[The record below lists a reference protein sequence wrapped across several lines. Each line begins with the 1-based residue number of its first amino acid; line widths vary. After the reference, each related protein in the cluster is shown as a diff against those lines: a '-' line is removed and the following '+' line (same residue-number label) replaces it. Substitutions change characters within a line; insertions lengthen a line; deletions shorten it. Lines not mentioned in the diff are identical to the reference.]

1 MYTGNKTTVYKRTSE
16 DKNIPKCAIQQ
27 GKRLIES
34 LNANRM
40 IILNGLEDKS
50 RNTFVSRYKGE
61 STIDYIIV
69 SHNFIEPAEGERE
82 EEISEHRQK
91 LVLETNSN
99 NLELDFKDNIT

>member
-1 MYTGNKTTVYKRTSE
+1 MGDLNSRIGNLPSIMYTGNKTTVYKRTSE
-16 DKNIPKCAIQQ
+16 DKNIPKYAIQQ

-69 SHNFIEPAEGERE
+69 SHNFIEPRKARE
-82 EEISEHRQK
+82 K
-91 LVLETNSN
+91 
-99 NLELDFKDNIT
+99 KK